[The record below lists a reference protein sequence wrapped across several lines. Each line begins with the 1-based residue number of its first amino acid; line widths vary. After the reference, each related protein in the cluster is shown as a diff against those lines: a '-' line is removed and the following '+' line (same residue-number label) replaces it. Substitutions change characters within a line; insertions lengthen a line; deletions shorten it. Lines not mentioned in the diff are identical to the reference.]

1 MNIVIFGATSML
13 GKQLVQ
19 QALFDGH
26 AVTAFG
32 RNVFTTDFLKN
43 ENLHL
48 IQGALFDATEVYEA
62 IKNKDAVIAAL
73 EGASDG
79 ADKTRT
85 TGLKNI
91 VLQMEKANVK
101 RIITLGG
108 SGILNTS
115 DNIFLVDVEDYP
127 PQFFAV
133 AKQYQQAYEY
143 LTAST
148 LNWTMVCPTK
158 IIDAAPVGIFY
169 TNANYEPVENK
180 NEIKSG
186 DLALFMLKELQK
198 NEFSKCRVGISN

>member
-26 AVTAFG
+26 VVTAYG

-48 IQGALFDATEVYEA
+48 IQGALFDADEVYEA

-73 EGASDG
+73 EGATDG
-79 ADKTRT
+79 SDKTRT

-91 VLQMEKANVK
+91 IAQMEAANVQ

-108 SGILNTS
+108 NGILKKADES
-115 DNIFLVDVEDYP
+115 LLVDAEDYP

-133 AKQYQQAYEY
+133 AKQYQQAFEY
-143 LTAST
+143 LSAST

-158 IIDAAPVGIFY
+158 IIDAAPVGIFF
-169 TNANYEPVENK
+169 TMADYEPLEQK